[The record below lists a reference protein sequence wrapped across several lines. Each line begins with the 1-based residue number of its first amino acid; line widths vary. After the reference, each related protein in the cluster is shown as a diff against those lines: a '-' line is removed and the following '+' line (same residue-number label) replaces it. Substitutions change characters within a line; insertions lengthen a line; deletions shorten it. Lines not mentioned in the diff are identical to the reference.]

1 VVEVQPVAGV
11 RQRRFAT
18 SARRPSPREQVR
30 RSGGGINRR
39 EELLAGY
46 MFIAPTAALLSL
58 FYFVP
63 LIETFYYSFTRW
75 DPASITPAQF
85 IGLKNYSLLTGQVG
99 FLAAVLHTFVYL
111 AFTVP
116 ISVAV
121 GGGGRH
127 QNQRPRPF
135 RGRGIYRT
143 LVFTP
148 YIAPVVGS
156 ALVFSYILSPLGG
169 VFNDLLNA
177 FGVRSINFLAQN
189 PWAMIWLIIFS
200 VWQVAGFN
208 MVIYLAALSS
218 VPEVYYEASEMD
230 GARWWA
236 RFRHITW
243 PLIWP
248 STMFLLVIGV
258 VNSIQVFTQVYAL
271 TRGGPID
278 STWTVIYWIYQQ
290 DFVYFNGG
298 LATAG
303 SVVLFLIGMIL
314 TLLQL
319 RFLGRRRVEL
329 LT

>member
-1 VVEVQPVAGV
+1 MVEVSDSTVGQAQGFTAVAK
-11 RQRRFAT
+11 RSRKE
-18 SARRPSPREQVR
+18 PK
-30 RSGGGINRR
+30 RSGGGGVSRR
-39 EELLAGY
+39 EEILAGY
-46 MFIAPTAALLSL
+46 TFVAPTAALLSL

-75 DPASITPAQF
+75 DPASITPAHF
-85 IGLKNYSLLTGQVG
+85 VGLQNYSQLVGQVG
-99 FLAAVLHTFVYL
+99 FLPAVYHTLIYL

-116 ISVAV
+116 LSVGV
-121 GGGGRH
+121 GLGLALLL
-127 QNQRPRPF
+127 NRPF

-148 YIAPVVGS
+148 YIAPIVGS

-169 VFNDLLNA
+169 IANDLLNA
-177 FGVRSINFLAQN
+177 FGIPSVNFLAQD

-230 GARWWA
+230 GALWWA

-248 STMFLLVIGV
+248 STLFLLVIGV

-271 TRGGPID
+271 TGGGPID
-278 STWTVIYWIYQQ
+278 STWTVIYWIYQE

-303 SVVLFLIGMIL
+303 SVVLFLVGMVL

>member
-1 VVEVQPVAGV
+1 VVEVQQSAAV
-11 RQRRFAT
+11 RRNRLAAT
-18 SARRPSPREQVR
+18 AKRPTSGGQVR
-30 RSGGGINRR
+30 RSGGGVSRR
-39 EELLAGY
+39 EELVAGY
-46 MFIAPTAALLSL
+46 LFITPTAVLLSL

-75 DPASITPAQF
+75 DPASIVPAHF
-85 IGLKNYSLLTGQVG
+85 IGLKNYTQLIGQVG
-99 FLAAVLHTFVYL
+99 FVPAVYHTLIYL

-116 ISVAV
+116 LSVGV
-121 GGGGRH
+121 GLGLALLL
-127 QNQRPRPF
+127 NRPF

-148 YIAPVVGS
+148 YIAPIVGS

-169 VFNDLLNA
+169 ILNDLLNA
-177 FGVRSINFLAQN
+177 FGVPSVNFLAVN
-189 PWAMIWLIIFS
+189 PWAMIWLVIFS

-248 STMFLLVIGV
+248 STLFLLVIGV

-278 STWTVIYWIYQQ
+278 STWTVIYWIYQE

-303 SVVLFLIGMIL
+303 SVVLFLVGMIL

>member
-1 VVEVQPVAGV
+1 MAEAGE
-11 RQRRFAT
+11 AIK
-18 SARRPSPREQVR
+18 ARRPRSQRSVLRHQRAMEDK
-30 RSGGGINRR
+30 RSGGGVSRR
-39 EELLAGY
+39 EEIIAGY
-46 MFIAPTAALLSL
+46 AFVAPTAVLLSL

-63 LIETFYYSFTRW
+63 LIETFYYSFTKW
-75 DPASITPAQF
+75 DPASVTPAHYV
-85 IGLKNYSLLTGQVG
+85 GLQNYAQLGGDVG
-99 FLAAVLHTFVYL
+99 FLPAVMHTLVYL

-121 GGGGRH
+121 GLGLAMLL
-127 QNQRPRPF
+127 NRPF
-135 RGRGIYRT
+135 RGSGIYRT

-148 YIAPVVGS
+148 YIAPIVGS

-169 VFNDLLNA
+169 IANDLLSA
-177 FGVRSINFLAQN
+177 FGIHPINFLAEN

-200 VWQVAGFN
+200 IWQVAGFN
-208 MVIYLAALSS
+208 MVIYLAALAS
-218 VPEVYYEASEMD
+218 VPEVYYEAAEMD
-230 GARWWA
+230 GARFWA

-248 STMFLLVIGV
+248 STLFLLVIGV

-271 TRGGPID
+271 TGGGPID
-278 STWTVIYWIYQQ
+278 STWTVIYWIYQE

-303 SVVLFLIGMIL
+303 SVVLFLVGMIL

-319 RFLGRRRVEL
+319 RFLGRRRVEMMS
-329 LT
+329 